1 MKTKGAPIA
10 RLLAFILILV
20 SMAAACQ
27 SNEAPAGVDGKSTRQ
42 YRSAGKPTAAIDI
55 RHTIVGKAELG
66 EPVLVRL
73 TVTPARGTTEL
84 RLQLVTDSS
93 LSIDASDG
101 SFSRRYGA
109 EPEPTTYEVWVT
121 PLMEGLNYLTILAT
135 IDIDGRSQS
144 RTSAVA
150 LQVDPIQ
157 GSVSKPGVEELS
169 RETVISMPA
178 AEAPN

>member
-1 MKTKGAPIA
+1 MKTNGARVT
-10 RLLAFILILV
+10 RLLACILIPV

-42 YRSAGKPTAAIDI
+42 YRSVGKPTAAIDI
-55 RHTIVGKAELG
+55 RHTIVGKPELG
-66 EPVLVRL
+66 EPVLVRV
-73 TVTPARGTTEL
+73 TVTPARGATEL
-84 RLQLVTDSS
+84 RLQLITDAG
-93 LSIDASDG
+93 LSIDASDS

-109 EPEPTTYEVWVT
+109 EPEPATYEVWVT
-121 PLMEGLNYLTILAT
+121 PLVEGLNYLTILAT
-135 IDIDGRSQS
+135 IDIDGRPQS

-157 GSVSKPGVEELS
+157 RSVSKPGAEELS

-178 AEAPN
+178 VEAPN